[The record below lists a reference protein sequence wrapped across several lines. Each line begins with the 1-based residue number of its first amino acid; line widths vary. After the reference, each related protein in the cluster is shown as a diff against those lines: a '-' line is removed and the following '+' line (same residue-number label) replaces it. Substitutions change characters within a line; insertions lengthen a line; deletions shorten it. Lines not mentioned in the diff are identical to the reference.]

1 MIKSI
6 QILFV
11 HRIKMGNTQSSNTK
25 VNFEDIQY
33 VLKIDDHCLLINTL
47 NEREQDCL
55 IPKTIN
61 ASQEE
66 TMINK
71 LLQDNMKNIKIIV
84 YGRNCNDENIYKK
97 QSQLLSLGFY
107 EVYVYV
113 GGLFEWLMLQDIY
126 GHVEFPTTKKEKDF
140 LKFKPSKA
148 FGVPLLQYT
157 PNYK

>member
-1 MIKSI
+1 
-6 QILFV
+6 
-11 HRIKMGNTQSSNTK
+11 MGNTVSVNTK
-25 VNFEDIQY
+25 ANFEDVQNA
-33 VLKIDDHCLLINTL
+33 LKTDDTFLLINTL
-47 NEREQDCL
+47 NDGEQECL
-55 IPKTIN
+55 IPKTIH

-66 TMINK
+66 ILINK

-97 QSQLLSLGFY
+97 QSQLISLGFH

-126 GHVEFPTTKKEKDF
+126 GSVEFPTTKKEKDF
-140 LKFKPSKA
+140 LKYKPSKA